1 MIKYWNYYNATLIKA
16 LMEHLYLVGMSMGFS
31 IIVAAIIV
39 YFTYRKKILL
49 NGISYFTSVLYS
61 VPSFALFS
69 LLIPVTGLGKATA
82 VIVLSLYSQYILIRN
97 FSIGL
102 SEINPNIIEA
112 ATGMGMTDFQILTK
126 IRLPL
131 GRKSILAGIKI
142 AATSTI
148 GIATIAATINAGG
161 IGKILFD
168 GLRTMSI
175 VKILWGI
182 ILTGGLC
189 ISVNVLLWLI
199 ERIIRR
205 AE

>member
-1 MIKYWNYYNATLIKA
+1 M
-16 LMEHLYLVGMSMGFS
+16 
-31 IIVAAIIV
+31 
-39 YFTYRKKILL
+39 
-49 NGISYFTSVLYS
+49 
-61 VPSFALFS
+61 
-69 LLIPVTGLGKATA
+69 
-82 VIVLSLYSQYILIRN
+82 
-97 FSIGL
+97 
-102 SEINPNIIEA
+102 
-112 ATGMGMTDFQILTK
+112 TK

-189 ISVNVLLWLI
+189 LSVNVLLWLI

-205 AE
+205 TE